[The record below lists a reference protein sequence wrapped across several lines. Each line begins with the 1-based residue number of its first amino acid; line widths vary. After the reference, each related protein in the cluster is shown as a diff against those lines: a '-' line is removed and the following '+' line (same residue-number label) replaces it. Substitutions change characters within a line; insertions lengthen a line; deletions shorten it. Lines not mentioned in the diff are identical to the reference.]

1 MVTAIVLMT
10 IARGKVQTV
19 ASALLD
25 VPAVSEVYSV
35 AGAYDLVAVIR
46 VTRHDELNELVTDR
60 LAAIDGIESTQTL
73 VAFRCYSR
81 KDVQAMW
88 DIGLD

>member
-35 AGAYDLVAVIR
+35 AGAFDLVAVIR

-60 LAAIDGIESTQTL
+60 LAAIEGIQSTQTL
-73 VAFRCYSR
+73 VAFRCFSR

>member
-1 MVTAIVLMT
+1 MVTAIVLMN
-10 IARGKVQTV
+10 IARGKVPDV

-35 AGAYDLVAVIR
+35 AGAFDLVAVIR
-46 VTRHDELNELVTDR
+46 VKRHDELNDLVTER
-60 LAAIDGIESTQTL
+60 LSAIDGIAATQTL

>member
-10 IARGKVQTV
+10 IARGKVPAV

-25 VPAVSEVYSV
+25 VTAVSEVYSV
-35 AGAYDLVAVIR
+35 AGAFDLVAVIR
-46 VTRHDELNELVTDR
+46 VTRHDELNELVTGK

>member
-1 MVTAIVLMT
+1 MVTAIVLMNV
-10 IARGKVQTV
+10 ARGKVQSV
-19 ASALLD
+19 ANALLD
-25 VPAVSEVYSV
+25 VPAVGEVYSV
-35 AGAYDLVAVIR
+35 AGEFDLVAVIR
-46 VTRHDELNELVTDR
+46 VKRHDELDELVTGT
-60 LAAIDGIESTQTL
+60 LAVVDGIASTKTL

>member
-10 IARGKVQTV
+10 VARGKVQTV
-19 ASALLD
+19 ANSLLD
-25 VPAVSEVYSV
+25 VPAVGEVYSV
-35 AGAYDLVAVIR
+35 AGKYDLVAVIR
-46 VTRHDELNELVTDR
+46 VKRHEDLDELVTGK
-60 LAAIDGIESTQTL
+60 LAAVDGIGSTQTL

>member
-46 VTRHDELNELVTDR
+46 VTRHDELNELVTQR

>member
-10 IARGKVQTV
+10 IARGKVPSV
-19 ASALLD
+19 ATALLD
-25 VPAVSEVYSV
+25 VPAVNEVYSV

-46 VTRHDELNELVTDR
+46 VKRHDELNDLVTGR
-60 LAAIDGIESTQTL
+60 LSAVDGIVSTQTL

>member
-10 IARGKVQTV
+10 IARGKVQKV

-25 VPAVSEVYSV
+25 VPAISEVYSV
-35 AGAYDLVAVIR
+35 AGPFDLVAVIR
-46 VTRHDELNELVTDR
+46 VKRHDELNDLVTDR
-60 LAAIDGIESTQTL
+60 LAAIDGIASTQTL

>member
-35 AGAYDLVAVIR
+35 AGAFDLVAVIR

>member
-10 IARGKVQTV
+10 IVRGKVSEV
-19 ASALLD
+19 ATALLD
-25 VPAVSEVYSV
+25 IPSVNEVYSV
-35 AGAYDLVAVIR
+35 AGPFDLVAVIR
-46 VTRHDELNELVTDR
+46 VKRHEELNDLVTGR
-60 LAAIDGIESTQTL
+60 LARIDGIASTQTL

-88 DIGLD
+88 DIGLE

>member
-1 MVTAIVLMT
+1 MVTAIVLMNV
-10 IARGKVQTV
+10 ARGKVQSV
-19 ASALLD
+19 ANALLD
-25 VPAVSEVYSV
+25 VPAVGEVYSV
-35 AGAYDLVAVIR
+35 AGEFDLVAVIR
-46 VTRHDELNELVTDR
+46 VKRHDELDELVTGR
-60 LAAIDGIESTQTL
+60 LAAIDGILSTQTL

>member
-1 MVTAIVLMT
+1 MVTAIVLMA
-10 IARGKVQTV
+10 IERGKVQTV
-19 ASALLD
+19 ASTLLD

-46 VTRHDELNELVTDR
+46 VKQHDELNELVTQR
-60 LAAIDGIESTQTL
+60 LAGIEGIASTQTL

>member
-46 VTRHDELNELVTDR
+46 VTRHDELNELVTER

>member
-10 IARGKVQTV
+10 VARGKVQTV
-19 ASALLD
+19 ATTLLD
-25 VPAVSEVYSV
+25 IAAVGEVYSV

-46 VTRHDELNELVTDR
+46 VKRHDDLDDLVTGR
-60 LAAIDGIESTQTL
+60 LAAVDGILSTQTL

>member
-10 IARGKVQTV
+10 IARGKVQAV

-35 AGAYDLVAVIR
+35 AGAFDLVAVIR
-46 VTRHDELNELVTDR
+46 VTRHDELDELVTGK

-73 VAFRCYSR
+73 VAFRCFSR

>member
-10 IARGKVQTV
+10 IDRGKVAMV
-19 ASALLD
+19 AAALLEIQ
-25 VPAVSEVYSV
+25 AISEVYSV
-35 AGAYDLVAVIR
+35 AGPYDLVAVIR
-46 VTRHDELNELVTDR
+46 VTRHDDLNDLVTGR
-60 LAAIDGIESTQTL
+60 LAAIEGIASTQTL

-81 KDVQAMW
+81 KDLQAMW

>member
-1 MVTAIVLMT
+1 MVTAMMLMN
-10 IARGKVQTV
+10 IERGRVPSV
-19 ASALLD
+19 ASALLEIPP
-25 VPAVSEVYSV
+25 VTEVYSV
-35 AGAYDLVAVIR
+35 AGAYDLVAIIR
-46 VTRHDELNELVTDR
+46 VKQHDELNGLVTER
-60 LAAIDGIESTQTL
+60 VSAIEGIRATMTL

>member
-35 AGAYDLVAVIR
+35 AGPFDLVAVIR
-46 VTRHDELNELVTDR
+46 ATRHDELNELVTER
-60 LAAIDGIESTQTL
+60 LASIDGIASTRTL

>member
-35 AGAYDLVAVIR
+35 AGAFDLVAVIR

-73 VAFRCYSR
+73 VAFRCFSR

>member
-10 IARGKVQTV
+10 IARGMVQNV
-19 ASALLD
+19 ASALLE

-35 AGAYDLVAVIR
+35 AGPFDLVAVIR
-46 VTRHDELNELVTDR
+46 VKRHDELNELVTER
-60 LAAIDGIESTQTL
+60 LAAIDGIGSTQTL

>member
-35 AGAYDLVAVIR
+35 AGPFDLVAVIR
-46 VTRHDELNELVTDR
+46 VTRHDELNELVTER
-60 LAAIDGIESTQTL
+60 LASIDGIASTQTL

>member
-10 IARGKVQTV
+10 IARGKVQAV
-19 ASALLD
+19 ASALLE
-25 VPAVSEVYSV
+25 VPAVNEVYSV
-35 AGAYDLVAVIR
+35 AGPYDLVAVIR
-46 VTRHDELNELVTDR
+46 VKRHDDLNELVTER
-60 LAAIDGIESTQTL
+60 LAAIEGITATQTL

>member
-10 IARGKVQTV
+10 IDRGKVAKV
-19 ASALLD
+19 AAALLEI
-25 VPAVSEVYSV
+25 PAISEVYSV
-35 AGAYDLVAVIR
+35 AGPFDLVAVIR
-46 VTRHDELNELVTDR
+46 VTRHDDLNDLVTGR
-60 LAAIDGIESTQTL
+60 LADIEGIASTQTL

-81 KDVQAMW
+81 KDLQAMW

>member
-10 IARGKVQTV
+10 IARGKVKAV

-35 AGAYDLVAVIR
+35 AGAFDLVAVIR
-46 VTRHDELNELVTDR
+46 VTRHDELDELVTGK

>member
-10 IARGKVQTV
+10 IARGKVPSV
-19 ASALLD
+19 ASALLE

-35 AGAYDLVAVIR
+35 AGPFDLVAVIR
-46 VTRHDELNELVTDR
+46 VKRHDELNDLVTER
-60 LAAIDGIESTQTL
+60 LSAIDGIASTQTL

>member
-10 IARGKVQTV
+10 IARGKVQPV

-35 AGAYDLVAVIR
+35 AGPYDLVAVIR
-46 VTRHDELNELVTDR
+46 VTRHDELNELVTER
-60 LAAIDGIESTQTL
+60 LSAIDGIASTQTL